1 MLALRAAAQTDSEE
15 LSPRRGCSEICELFA
30 HARDVRLRQPK
41 LQRTIGH
48 GCGTHLIEHIEAKIS
63 HVQGMHGL
71 FQRARQKRGAV
82 LA

>member
-1 MLALRAAAQTDSEE
+1 MLAPRAAAQTDGEE

-48 GCGTHLIEHIEAKIS
+48 GCGKHLLEHIEAKIS